1 MPLTNGS
8 NWLKSYPVT
17 IGIIVAGAILFICS
31 SVRHWLYQSHGYD
44 LGWFDQVIYLI
55 SIGQN
60 PIVSFGGFHILGD
73 HAAFIF
79 YPIALFYKIH
89 PDVHWLF
96 AIQAFALASAGLPLY
111 YLSLQAGL
119 NRHQATT
126 IVFAYLLYPL
136 VFNKCLFDFHPEVIA
151 VPCFLIAVLVAR
163 SKKIIAFILTILAI
177 LSCKS
182 VLSLTVIAMGA
193 WLILFEQRR
202 IHGSIAI
209 ALGLA
214 WFIVSSQYIIP
225 AFSGAEPAALSRY
238 SYLGG
243 SIAEITRN
251 LIFKPNL
258 VLGKIFSTD
267 TLEYLVFL
275 SLPLAWGLSPKYLAP
290 LVSTIPML
298 MMNIL
303 STASTQRNLVHQY
316 SIPIL
321 PFLFVAIV
329 GTIAADR
336 AFLKTRR
343 NILIWSA
350 IAFILFSKVGYFWST
365 YLSSIDTNPATT
377 IAIGR
382 IKDSGAVLTT
392 GEISPHLTHRP
403 VIKLTFNENA
413 AIDLK
418 PFKYVLLNERH
429 PGWNSDLATV
439 QNIRSRV
446 ENSQQFNLDYK
457 QDDVYLFVA
466 KSK

>member
-1 MPLTNGS
+1 MPLTIGS

-17 IGIIVAGAILFICS
+17 IGVIVAGAILFISS
-31 SVRHWLYQSHGYD
+31 SVRHWLYQSHAFD
-44 LGWFDQVIYLI
+44 LGWFDQAIYLI
-55 SIGQN
+55 STGQN

-73 HAAFIF
+73 HAAIIY
-79 YPIALFYKIH
+79 YPIALLYKIY

-96 AIQAFALASAGLPLY
+96 AIQALALAGAGFPIY

-119 NRHQATT
+119 NRHQSTT

-136 VFNKCLFDFHPEVIA
+136 VFNKSLFDFHSEVIA
-151 VPCFLIAVLVAR
+151 VPCFFMAILAAR
-163 SKKIIAFILTILAI
+163 SNKITAFIIATIAI
-177 LSCKS
+177 LSCKA
-182 VLSLTVIAMGA
+182 VLSLTVIAMGV
-193 WLILFEQRR
+193 WLLLFEQRR
-202 IHGSIAI
+202 IHGAIAI
-209 ALGLA
+209 GLGLA
-214 WFIVSSQYIIP
+214 WFIISSQYIIP
-225 AFSGAEPAALSRY
+225 AFSGAEPAAVSRY
-238 SYLGG
+238 SYLGS
-243 SIAEITRN
+243 SIGEIARN
-251 LIFKPNL
+251 VIFKPNL

-275 SLPLAWGLSPKYLAP
+275 ILPVLWGLSPRHLAP
-290 LVSTIPML
+290 LISTLPML

-321 PFLFVAIV
+321 PFLFIAIIGAV
-329 GTIAADR
+329 AADR

-365 YLSSIDTNPATT
+365 YLSSIDTNAATT
-377 IAIGR
+377 IAIGKIR
-382 IKDSGAVLTT
+382 DSGAVLTT

-403 VIKLTFNENA
+403 VIKLTFKDNA

-429 PGWNSDLATV
+429 PGWNSDITTV

-446 ENSQQFNLDYK
+446 ESSQQFNLEYN
-457 QDDVYLFVA
+457 QDDIYLFIT